1 MFLFYTIPKGNQ
13 TRCRYRLPYT
23 SESDTC
29 LEMRI
34 RGAIVGAGIIGSA
47 VACELSQRGITDLH
61 VIDPDLE
68 GSLSSTERNAGGV
81 RHLWQHP
88 VNIELSRISISF
100 FEKISKEIGFRQTGY
115 LWLFAKKKADQ
126 APSLLEHAKRFSLPY
141 QQWSVADIKRKYPFI
156 DKTDD
161 LSFGLFG
168 HKDGLVNSNA
178 LKNYYRDQAK
188 QRGVRFHDRIWMKDL
203 KEKSGKVSLTLT
215 SLKSEDQATSLLKH
229 PSSPQDKEEI
239 WTCDF
244 VVLCA
249 GPWMKAVLSSLIGN
263 SLVQPIRRQI
273 CVFSAENFDMTPYG
287 MVVDTS
293 RAYFHP
299 EGGNILAGLV
309 LKDEPEGYRFDY
321 DVNFFES
328 HIWPALYER
337 SSHLE
342 RLKHLTGWA
351 GLYSYTP
358 DTTGILGKLHGFQN
372 VYEAHSFTGRGIMQ
386 SHGAAVAL
394 AELVLKGR
402 FETLDAR
409 ELSRERFGTS
419 LLLHE
424 ELHI

>member
-1 MFLFYTIPKGNQ
+1 
-13 TRCRYRLPYT
+13 
-23 SESDTC
+23 
-29 LEMRI
+29 MRI

-47 VACELSQRGITDLH
+47 IACELSERGITDLH

-68 GSLSSTERNAGGV
+68 GSQSSTERNAGGV

-100 FEKISKEIGFRQTGY
+100 FEKISKEIGFQQTGY
-115 LWLFAKKKADQ
+115 LWLFAKEKADQ
-126 APSLLEHAKRFSLPY
+126 ALSLFEHAKHFNLPY
-141 QQWSVADIKRKYPFI
+141 QQWSVADIRQKYPFI
-156 DKTDD
+156 DKTND
-161 LSFGLFG
+161 LSCGLFG
-168 HKDGLVNSNA
+168 PKDGLVNSNA

-188 QRGVRFHDRIWMKDL
+188 QRGVCFHDRICMKDL
-203 KEKSGKVSLTLT
+203 KQNRGKVSLTLT
-215 SLKSEDQATSLLKH
+215 LLESEDQATSLLKNPGT
-229 PSSPQDKEEI
+229 PSGREEI
-239 WTCDF
+239 WSCDF

-249 GPWMKAVLSSLIGN
+249 GPWMKTVLSSLVGH

-293 RAYFHP
+293 RVYFHP

-309 LKDEPEGYRFDY
+309 LNNEPEGYRFDY
-321 DVNFFES
+321 DITFFEN

-358 DTTGILGKLHGFQN
+358 DTTGILGKLPGFQN
-372 VYEAHSFTGRGIMQ
+372 VYEAHSFTGRGVMQ

-394 AELVLKGR
+394 AELVLNGR
-402 FETLDAR
+402 FETFDAIP
-409 ELSRERFGTS
+409 LSRERFGTS
-419 LLLHE
+419 MLLHE